1 MNQPSE
7 TTRWTRRVEAYHQ
20 QSSRAQQ
27 ESGWNEQDQWRLLVG
42 YFKADPYRKDDPILA
57 KLLSLITT
65 QDKLLDVGGGAGR
78 YALPLALKCR
88 QVAVVEPSEA
98 MLRGLNEEAQGIG
111 LANIAPVAGYWEE
124 VDVEPADVVL
134 CANVVYDVAGIAPFV
149 EKLTAQAKRQVLVL
163 AYDDAPINRLAP
175 IWKAVYGE
183 PRVEL
188 PGAPELLRV
197 LREMGI
203 HPDVEVLEP
212 TPPESAPN
220 IQAALCLIRNL
231 IFVRPGTVLDQK
243 LQRSLHGLLEE
254 TPTGVTIKESRPRSL
269 ALISWQTGRD

>member
-1 MNQPSE
+1 MNRPSE
-7 TTRWTRRVEAYHQ
+7 TTQWTRRVEAHHQ
-20 QSSRAQQ
+20 QSARAQQ
-27 ESGWNEQDQWRLLVG
+27 ESGWSERDQWQPLIG
-42 YFKADPYRKDDPILA
+42 YFQADPYRKDDPILA
-57 KLLSLITT
+57 RLLSLITDRDT
-65 QDKLLDVGGGAGR
+65 VLDVGGGAGR

-88 QVAVVEPSEA
+88 QVAVVEPSA
-98 MLRGLNEEAQGIG
+98 VMLQGLNEESRRIG
-111 LANIAPVAGYWEE
+111 LANITPVAGYWADR
-124 VDVEPADVVL
+124 DVAPADVVL

-149 EKLTAQAKRQVLVL
+149 EKLTAHANRQVLVL

-175 IWKAVYGE
+175 FWKPVYGDQ
-183 PRVEL
+183 RVEL
-188 PGAPELLRV
+188 PGAPEFLGV

-203 HPDVEVLEP
+203 HPDVQTFDP

-231 IFVRPGTVLDQK
+231 LFVRPGTVLDQK